1 VHCADDANH
10 ASAARA
16 TACSDCDIGPVA
28 RYMYQGNQVLFVCKP
43 GYTVIGNTTWTCTG
57 PSTQYQGA
65 SLTCLSQ
72 PPVPMLS
79 NFTLAELAKNNSY
92 VGTVFA
98 TPANLDQTLSYA
110 LVAQYPRNANNTPAF
125 TISEWRDVAA
135 HAVRARCAPSV
146 AVTQHASLLAC
157 MLTLQARARV
167 PSASTTPTRSTSGS

>member
-1 VHCADDANH
+1 
-10 ASAARA
+10 
-16 TACSDCDIGPVA
+16 
-28 RYMYQGNQVLFVCKP
+28 MYQGNQVLFVCKP

-72 PPVPMLS
+72 PPIPLLS

-125 TISEWRDVAA
+125 TISEWRRVAITSTQPLG
-135 HAVRARCAPSV
+135 VGT
-146 AVTQHASLLAC
+146 VTIPPFHSRPAC
-157 MLTLQARARV
+157 RHVLRRYPRQ
-167 PSASTTPTRSTSGS
+167 